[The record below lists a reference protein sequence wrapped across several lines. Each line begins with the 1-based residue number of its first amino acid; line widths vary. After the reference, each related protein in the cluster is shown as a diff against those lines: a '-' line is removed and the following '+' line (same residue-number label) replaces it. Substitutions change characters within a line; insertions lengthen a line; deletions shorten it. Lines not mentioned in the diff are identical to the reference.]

1 VQISCKTYSITKSFF
16 STRIRKD
23 NGTMEKLF
31 EGFTQYKDDDADTYN
46 REGWWPGLTFGDI
59 LDRAAE
65 RYPDKAAFIDTTHR
79 LTYAQTRDLA
89 NKAAIALID
98 MGLSPT
104 DRVLLQL
111 PNWNEFAVVFFGIQ
125 KAGAIDTLL
134 IDRYRP
140 YEIGHLS
147 RLSEATT
154 WIVAEKY
161 QKIDYLPIIDE
172 VLVENPLIKTVIL
185 VRGSADSP
193 YLSLEKLID
202 GVQLTA
208 ENLDRL
214 SQRRP
219 DPMQVAHMGPTGGT
233 TGLPKIV
240 PRTHN
245 DLICGSEYCARA
257 WDMSEKDISLI
268 AGPIGH
274 DLSFSKGFLGSVLTG
289 GTTVFLDSVDLDDIC
304 RTIEKEKVTTV
315 VWVPTLA
322 RRLVSFERLADY
334 DLSSLQRMHCGGGVS
349 QPDLIRDVRD
359 KLGCRYHN
367 GYGATEGMTTLT
379 RADDS
384 LETILN
390 TVGKPTCPHD
400 TYKVVDFNG
409 RQLPAGSSGELLI
422 KGPGVFTGYY
432 KNPEENEKAF
442 TADGFF
448 KTGDAAKIDEEGY
461 VTLTGRIKEMINRGG
476 ESISAVEIE
485 RLISDHP
492 DVQFVAVVPM
502 PDKDLGER
510 ACAYVQALPGVSLD
524 FEAIIAFL
532 KSRHV
537 SVLLLPERIE
547 FVEEIPLT
555 KAGKMDKQALVKDIT
570 DKVSTKA

>member
-1 VQISCKTYSITKSFF
+1 MKQ
-16 STRIRKD
+16 
-23 NGTMEKLF
+23 LL
-31 EGFTQYKDDDADTYN
+31 EGFTPYKDDDADTYN
-46 REGWWPGLTFGDI
+46 REGWWPGRTFGDI

-89 NKAAIALID
+89 NKAAIALIN

-140 YEIGHLS
+140 YEIGHIS

-161 QKIDYLPIIDE
+161 QKIDYLPIINE
-172 VLVENPLIKTVIL
+172 VLVENPLIKNVIL

-202 GVQLTA
+202 GVRLTA
-208 ENLDRL
+208 ENLNML

-257 WDMSEKDISLI
+257 WDMSEDDISLI

-289 GTTVFLDSVDLDDIC
+289 GTTVFLDFVDLDDIC
-304 RTIEKEKVTTV
+304 RTIEKEKVTTI

-322 RRLVSFERLADY
+322 KRLVTFEKLADY
-334 DLSSLQRMHCGGGVS
+334 DLSSLQRMHCGGGAS

-432 KNPEENEKAF
+432 KNPDENEKVF

-448 KTGDAAKIDEEGY
+448 KTGDVAKIDEEGY

-492 DVQFVAVVPM
+492 GVQLVAVVPM

-510 ACAYVQALPGVSLD
+510 ACAYVQPLPGVNLD

-532 KSRHV
+532 KSRQV

-547 FVEEIPLT
+547 FVKEIPLT
-555 KAGKMDKQALVKDIT
+555 KARKMDKQALIKDIT
-570 DKVSTKA
+570 AKLSLKA

>member
-1 VQISCKTYSITKSFF
+1 MKQ
-16 STRIRKD
+16 
-23 NGTMEKLF
+23 LL
-31 EGFTQYKDDDADTYN
+31 EGFTPYKYDDAETYN

-65 RYPDKAAFIDTTHR
+65 RYPDKAAFIDRTHR

-89 NKAAIALID
+89 NKAAIALINL
-98 MGLSPT
+98 GLSPT

-111 PNWNEFAVVFFGIQ
+111 PNWSEFAVVFFGIQ

-140 YEIGHLS
+140 YEIIHLS

-161 QKIDYLPIIDE
+161 QKINYLPIIAE
-172 VLVENPLIKTVIL
+172 VLAENPLIKNVIL
-185 VRGSADSP
+185 VRSSADSP
-193 YLSLEKLID
+193 YLILEKLMD
-202 GVQLTA
+202 GVRLTA
-208 ENLDRL
+208 ENLDML
-214 SQRRP
+214 SRRNP

-257 WDMSEKDISLI
+257 WDMSVEDISLI

-289 GTTVFLDSVDLDDIC
+289 GTTVFLDSLDLDDIC

-322 RRLVSFERLADY
+322 KRLVSFERLADY
-334 DLSSLQRMHCGGGVS
+334 DLSSLQRMHCGGGAS

-384 LETILN
+384 LETVLN

-432 KNPEENEKAF
+432 KNPEENENVFA
-442 TADGFF
+442 ADGFF
-448 KTGDAAKIDEEGY
+448 KTGDVAKIDEKGY

-492 DVQFVAVVPM
+492 GVQLVAVVPM

-510 ACAYVQALPGVSLD
+510 ACAYVQPLPGVKLD
-524 FEAIIAFL
+524 FDAIIAFL

-547 FVEEIPLT
+547 FVKEIPLT
-555 KAGKMDKQALVKDIT
+555 KARKMDKQALIKDIAA
-570 DKVSTKA
+570 KVLSKA

>member
-1 VQISCKTYSITKSFF
+1 MKQ
-16 STRIRKD
+16 
-23 NGTMEKLF
+23 LL
-31 EGFTQYKDDDADTYN
+31 EGFTPYKDDDADTYN
-46 REGWWPGLTFGDI
+46 REGWWPGRTFGDI

-65 RYPDKAAFIDTTHR
+65 RNPDKAAFIDTTHR

-89 NKAAIALID
+89 NKAAIALIN

-140 YEIGHLS
+140 YEIGHIS

-161 QKIDYLPIIDE
+161 KKIDYLPIINE
-172 VLVENPLIKTVIL
+172 VLVENPLIKNVIL

-202 GVQLTA
+202 GVRLTA
-208 ENLDRL
+208 ENLNML

-257 WDMSEKDISLI
+257 WDMSEDDISLI

-289 GTTVFLDSVDLDDIC
+289 GTTVFLDFVDLDDIC
-304 RTIEKEKVTTV
+304 RTIEKEKVTTI

-322 RRLVSFERLADY
+322 KRLVTFEKLADY
-334 DLSSLQRMHCGGGVS
+334 DLSSLQRMHCGGGAS

-432 KNPEENEKAF
+432 KNPDENEKVF

-448 KTGDAAKIDEEGY
+448 KTGDVAKIDEEGY

-492 DVQFVAVVPM
+492 GVQLVAVVPM

-510 ACAYVQALPGVSLD
+510 ACAYVQPLPGVNLD

-532 KSRHV
+532 KSRQV

-547 FVEEIPLT
+547 FVKEIPLT
-555 KAGKMDKQALVKDIT
+555 KARKMDKQALIKDIT
-570 DKVSTKA
+570 AKLSLKA

>member
-1 VQISCKTYSITKSFF
+1 MKQQ
-16 STRIRKD
+16 
-23 NGTMEKLF
+23 L
-31 EGFTQYKDDDADTYN
+31 EGFTPFKDDDADTYN

-65 RYPDKAAFIDTTHR
+65 RYADKTAFIDTTQR

-89 NKAAIALID
+89 NKVAIALID
-98 MGLSPT
+98 LGLSPT

-111 PNWNEFAVVFFGIQ
+111 PNWNEFAAVYFGIQ

-140 YEIGHLS
+140 YEIGHIS
-147 RLSEATT
+147 RLSGATT

-161 QKIDYLPIIDE
+161 QKINYHPIIRE
-172 VLVENPLIKTVIL
+172 VLGENPLIKNVIL
-185 VRGSADSP
+185 VRGGADSP
-193 YLSLEKLID
+193 YLSLEKLIK

-208 ENLDRL
+208 ENLDRIA
-214 SQRRP
+214 QRRP
-219 DPMQVAHMGPTGGT
+219 DPMQVSHMGPTGGT

-245 DLICGSEYCARA
+245 DLICGSEYAARA
-257 WDMSEKDISLI
+257 WDMNAEDISLI

-289 GTTVFLDSVDLDDIC
+289 GTTVFLDSTDLDDIC

-322 RRLVSFERLADY
+322 KRLVTFERLADY
-334 DLSSLQRMHCGGGVS
+334 DLSSLQRMHCGGGAS
-349 QPDLIRDVRD
+349 QPDLIREVRD
-359 KLGCRYHN
+359 KLDCRYHN

-400 TYKVVDFNG
+400 TYKVVDFKG
-409 RQLPAGSSGELLI
+409 QQCPVGTAGELLL
-422 KGPGVFTGYY
+422 KGPGVFTGYF
-432 KNPEENEKAF
+432 KNPEENKKSF
-442 TADGFF
+442 TSDGFF
-448 KTGDAAKIDEEGY
+448 KTGDVAKIDEEGY

-492 DVQFVAVVPM
+492 NVQLVAVVPM

-510 ACAYVQALPGVSLD
+510 ACAYIQALPGANLD
-524 FEAIIAFL
+524 FKAIIAFL

-537 SVLLLPERIE
+537 SVLQLPERIE
-547 FVEEIPLT
+547 FVDEIPLT
-555 KAGKMDKQALVKDIT
+555 KTGKMDKQALVKDIT
-570 DKVSTKA
+570 EKVSS